1 MKFVKFTGAH
11 METEDNGRVTYSPWD
26 TIVVNMDQIGAAY
39 DHTIVIM
46 GHKIRVMESLD
57 EIIER
62 IGAALRGAL
71 G

>member
-1 MKFVKFTGAH
+1 MKFIKFTGAH

-26 TIVVNMDQIGAAY
+26 VIVVNMEQIGAVY

-46 GHKIRVMESLD
+46 GHKIRVMESLE

-62 IGAALRGAL
+62 ISDARRFY
-71 G
+71 

>member
-1 MKFVKFTGAH
+1 

-57 EIIER
+57 EIMER
-62 IGAALRGAL
+62 IGGVKE
-71 G
+71 